1 MLNERKG
8 MVRQKNKNETPRMRL
23 ESLEARVEQ
32 IESQLKAI
40 ERRLDPIAKTDR
52 LLKSQGR

>member
-1 MLNERKG
+1 MI
-8 MVRQKNKNETPRMRL
+8 RQKNKIETPRVRL
-23 ESLEARVEQ
+23 DSLEARVQQ
-32 IESQLKAI
+32 IEDQLKAV